1 MTGNRQAQRAFDAG
15 VLSLGLSIE
24 GQDSARDL
32 EYAKLAFQRATEWDS
47 GMCDAWLGRAAAGEL
62 TKDVLFNL
70 YRTSDATLYREQ
82 RRVGLKPRELSA
94 RFQPGL
100 YIDYPLSSRTEVTLA
115 WVAQLITDKDF
126 DEAERVLKELDEYRR
141 GQRLGDAEREADNR
155 ITSYLRGV
163 LYYTTQRW
171 PDVMT
176 VLASSAEWDD
186 PYLAAGAHVM
196 VGTACAQLGLFA
208 ESIRRMQAA
217 EQGPIPAARSTAMF
231 CRGLCL
237 RETGNETEAQ
247 ALFEKVYSQAPD
259 FEANISAM
267 RDRTFRITVTNS
279 EVIAARTDR
288 WDPASSPTMEQ
299 MNRAEVQDRAEATL
313 AEARAELDS
322 QIGLA
327 SVKTQVAKLQSTAQ
341 LAKIRAEKG
350 MASVP
355 RGQHLAF
362 TGPPGTGKT
371 TIARVVAK
379 IYCGL
384 GLLQSEKMIEAKR
397 ADFVGEHLGSTAIK
411 TNKLIDG
418 AMDGVLFIDE
428 AYTLIQSGLSGGDA
442 FGREAVD
449 TLLARMENDRDR
461 LVVIIAGYDGEIDRL
476 LAANDGLSSR
486 FAKRLQFPS
495 YNAKELGEIGEVIA
509 TKRDSDLSEEALG
522 ALIRVCDHLY
532 SMKSTDQSGQPRRGV
547 DLAGNGRFIRNVI
560 EAAEEER
567 EFRLA
572 NDESLDLTDID
583 EAVLRR
589 IEEPDMRLALAT
601 ILDSLNIAWTDPD

>member
-24 GQDSARDL
+24 GQESARDL
-32 EYAKLAFQRATEWDS
+32 EYAKLAFQRATEWDP

-70 YRTSDATLYREQ
+70 QKTCDSTLYREQ
-82 RRVGLKPRELSA
+82 HRVGLRPRELA
-94 RFQPGL
+94 GRFQPGL
-100 YIDYPLSSRTEVTLA
+100 YIDYPLSSRTEISLA
-115 WVAQLITDKDF
+115 WAAQLMADNDF
-126 DEAERVLKELDEYRR
+126 DEAERTLDQLDEYRR
-141 GQRLGDAEREADNR
+141 GELGETERDADNR
-155 ITSYLRGV
+155 IAAYVRAV
-163 LYYTTQRW
+163 LHYTAQRW
-171 PDVMT
+171 PDVMS
-176 VLASSAEWDD
+176 VLAGSAEWDD
-186 PYLAAGAHVM
+186 PYLVAGAHVM

-237 RETGNETEAQ
+237 RETGNEDEAQ

-259 FEANISAM
+259 FEANASAM
-267 RDRTFRITVTNS
+267 RDRTFRITVTS
-279 EVIAARTDR
+279 RDVIAARTDK

-299 MNRAEVQDRAEATL
+299 MNRAEVQDRAKETL

-322 QIGLA
+322 QIGLV

-341 LAKIRAEKG
+341 LARIRAEKG

-384 GLLQSEKMIEAKR
+384 GLLQTEKMVEAKR

-411 TNKLIDG
+411 TDKLIDG

-428 AYTLIQSGLSGGDA
+428 AYTLIQTGLSGGDA

-476 LAANDGLSSR
+476 LAANDGLASR

-495 YNAKELGEIGEVIA
+495 YSATELGRIGEVIA
-509 TKRDSDLSEEALG
+509 MKRDSDLSEEALKVLIG
-522 ALIRVCDHLY
+522 ACDRLY
-532 SMKSTDQSGQPRRGV
+532 AMESTDQSGQPRRGV

-572 NDESLDLTDID
+572 NDENLDLTDID

-601 ILDSLNIAWTDPD
+601 ILDSLGIGGSVPA